1 MTFNETRPKGG
12 FTMLRFVKPFALV
25 PFLFFASLLT
35 SYAVAAPAPSPTTPA
50 LVAAATKEGLVT
62 FYTSMDLQVAETL
75 AKAFQDKYAGVTV
88 QVERSGAERIYQR
101 ITQEYDSKIH
111 NVDVVDSSD
120 AANLV
125 DYKQRG
131 WLVAYVPG
139 DLAKWPAN
147 QKDPD
152 GYFAANRATLSVMG
166 YNTKLIQPSD
176 APKSYADLLDPKWK
190 SKIVKA
196 HPSYSG
202 NIMTA
207 TYELSKAPGLGWP
220 YLQKLS
226 KQDIMQVQ
234 SSTEPPKKLAL
245 GERPVM
251 FDGNEYNALLLIDDG
266 APVAI
271 VYPAEGTPLIAG
283 ASGLMK
289 DAPHPNAARL
299 FINYLFSTEAQQLLV
314 TTGELRSF
322 NPDVK
327 EPAGRVPLSKI
338 KVFTAN
344 PAEQGKKVDE
354 IKQKYAEY
362 FGT

>member
-1 MTFNETRPKGG
+1 MTLNDKRQKRG
-12 FTMLRFVKPFALV
+12 FTMPRFLRPFVVV
-25 PFLFFASLLT
+25 PVLFLASL
-35 SYAVAAPAPSPTTPA
+35 SPGYAAAPAPSPTTPA
-50 LVAAATKEGLVT
+50 LVAAATKEGTVI
-62 FYTSMDLQVAETL
+62 FYTSMDLQVAESL
-75 AKAFQDKYAGVTV
+75 AKAFQDKYPGVTV

-101 ITQEYDSKIH
+101 ITQEYDSNIH

-125 DYKQRG
+125 DYKHRG
-131 WLVAYVPG
+131 WLIPYVPA

-152 GYFAANRATLSVMG
+152 GYFAANRATLSVIG
-166 YNTKLIQPSD
+166 YNTKLIQPGD

-190 SKIVKA
+190 GKIVKA

-207 TYELSKAPGLGWP
+207 TYELTKAPGLGWP
-220 YLQKLS
+220 YLQKLG
-226 KQDIMQVQ
+226 QQQIMQVQ

-251 FDGNEYNALLLIDDG
+251 FDGNEYNALMLIDAG
-266 APVAI
+266 APIKI
-271 VYPAEGTPLIAG
+271 VYPVEGTPLITGAAG
-283 ASGLMK
+283 VMK

-322 NPDVK
+322 NPGVK

-338 KVFTAN
+338 KVFTAD
-344 PAEQGKKVDE
+344 PTEQEKAVDE

>member
-1 MTFNETRPKGG
+1 MP
-12 FTMLRFVKPFALV
+12 RFVRSFAALPV
-25 PFLFFASLLT
+25 ITASMLFASLMT
-35 SYAVAAPAPSPTTPA
+35 GNAIAAGPAPSPVTPA
-50 LVAAATKEGLVT
+50 LVSAAVKEGTVT
-62 FYTSMDLQVAETL
+62 FYTSIDLQVAQDL
-75 AKAFQDKYAGVTV
+75 ATAFQNKYPGITV

-125 DYKQRG
+125 DYKKNG
-131 WLVAYVPG
+131 WLAAYVPAEVG
-139 DLAKWPAN
+139 KWPVR
-147 QKDPD
+147 QRDPD
-152 GYFAANRATLSVMG
+152 GFFASDRATLSVLG
-166 YNTKLIQPSD
+166 YNTKLIQPAD

-190 SKIVKA
+190 DKIVKA

-220 YLQKLS
+220 YLQKLG
-226 KQDIMQVQ
+226 QQQIMQVQ

-251 FDGNEYNALLLIDDG
+251 FDGNEYNALMLIDTQ
-266 APVAI
+266 APIAI
-271 VYPAEGTPLIAG
+271 VYPAEGTPLVSGAAG
-283 ASGLMK
+283 VMK
-289 DAPHPNAARL
+289 DGPHPNAARL
-299 FINYLFSTEAQQLLV
+299 FINYLFSVEGQQLLV

-322 NPDVK
+322 NPGIT
-327 EPAGRVPLSKI
+327 EPASRVPLSKI
-338 KVFTAN
+338 KVFTAD
-344 PAEQGKKVDE
+344 PAEQEKAVDE
-354 IKQKYAEY
+354 IKQKYSEY

>member
-1 MTFNETRPKGG
+1 MPRFLRP
-12 FTMLRFVKPFALV
+12 FVIVLV
-25 PFLFFASLLT
+25 LFLVSFSPGR
-35 SYAVAAPAPSPTTPA
+35 AAPPAPSPTTPA
-50 LVAAATKEGLVT
+50 LIAAATKEGLVT
-62 FYTSMDLQVAETL
+62 FYTSIDLQVAESL
-75 AKAFQDKYAGVTV
+75 AKAFQDKYPGITV
-88 QVERSGAERIYQR
+88 QLERSGAERIYQR
-101 ITQEYDSKIH
+101 INQEYDSKIH

-125 DYKQRG
+125 DYKKSG
-131 WLVAYVPG
+131 WLSAYVPADVG
-139 DLAKWPAN
+139 KWPA
-147 QKDPD
+147 QQRDSD
-152 GYFAANRATLSVMG
+152 GFFAADRATLSVIG
-166 YNTKLIQPSD
+166 YNTKLIQPAD

-190 SKIVKA
+190 DKIVKA

-207 TYELSKAPGLGWP
+207 TYELTKAPGLGWP

-226 KQDIMQVQ
+226 QQQIMQVQ

-251 FDGNEYNALLLIDDG
+251 FDGNEYNTLMLLDAQ

-271 VYPAEGTPLIAG
+271 VYPTEGTPLVAG
-283 ASGLMK
+283 AAGLMK

-299 FINYLFSTEAQQLLV
+299 FINYLFSAEGQQLLV

-322 NPDVK
+322 NPGVK

-344 PAEQGKKVDE
+344 PAEQEKAVDE